1 MKAVDQQTGEDL
13 TKRDAESGAAG
24 GGERIGRL
32 RRAGPPL
39 ILIPALGCDE
49 ELYGGL
55 AGLLSAHVAAR
66 TLIVARP
73 SLAASAERDSRLGTR
88 PLHHCRDVFWRPRG
102 ARGGDRSARPR
113 RRLVDHGRRSF
124 RRRRPGSGTA
134 ACREGARRRA
144 CSPDRG
150 DVAHHRLSCK
160 AGWVNEPA
168 RRSCAWAQR
177 FDPERFALQAEALAE
192 RQDRWGALRGI
203 VCPVLLVWGSDDRY
217 SDPAEATAHGGR
229 DRRRAFRRSAR
240 LRPSSEPRA
249 PREVASAAIVW
260 MQDAGLVRGS

>member
-1 MKAVDQQTGEDL
+1 MPA
-13 TKRDAESGAAG
+13 R
-24 GGERIGRL
+24 
-32 RRAGPPL
+32 PPL

-73 SLAASAERDSRLGTR
+73 SLAASAEEILASAPDRFIIAGTSFGGHVAR
-88 PLHHCRDVFWRPRG
+88 EVAIAAPARVAGLWIMGAGPSAVADQEAGRRRAAR
-102 ARGGDRSARPR
+102 ARGGELAALIEEMSRTIAFPEGRLGERARATFVR
-113 RRLVDHGRRSF
+113 MG
-124 RRRRPGSGTA
+124 
-134 ACREGARRRA
+134 E
-144 CSPDRG
+144 
-150 DVAHHRLSCK
+150 
-160 AGWVNEPA
+160 
-168 RRSCAWAQR
+168 R

-217 SDPAEATAHGGR
+217 SDPAEGR
-229 DRRRAFRRSAR
+229 RMAGAIADAR
-240 LRPSSEPRA
+240 FVEVPACGHLPSLEA